1 MAGQHQPCG
10 GEEMHDMVRLV
21 ILLTSL
27 YTRLLSLGFSTQKM
41 AGNRKLKLE
50 ERELTVKSR

>member
-1 MAGQHQPCG
+1 
-10 GEEMHDMVRLV
+10 MHDMVRIL

-27 YTRLLSLGFSTQKM
+27 YMAWSTRLLNLGFSTQKM

-50 ERELTVKSR
+50 EREFTVKSR